1 MKRLEERKKKHIH
14 NIRKRIN
21 KTPAKQTKRLGRKK
35 KKTNFKTLKP
45 SLLELKI
52 KKKNQTNQNP
62 LCPIQKFAQ
71 WGIEK
76 KVHLNPRGPGFDP
89 LPRKKPI

>member
-35 KKTNFKTLKP
+35 KNKFQNFEAIFT
-45 SLLELKI
+45 
-52 KKKNQTNQNP
+52 
-62 LCPIQKFAQ
+62 
-71 WGIEK
+71 
-76 KVHLNPRGPGFDP
+76 
-89 LPRKKPI
+89 